1 VRRRL
6 LLVVL
11 AASSLVVVAF
21 AVPLGLLVR
30 TVAEDR
36 AMDAAERDAAALAPV
51 LALTDDTERLTAA
64 VERTATGS
72 DGRLVVWLPDGRV
85 IGGTGTDDRELEGEA
100 ARSLALARTG
110 LGFSET
116 IGDGVD
122 VWVPV
127 VLGEDSVAAIRA
139 HVPGE
144 LRRDGV
150 ATSWLALGGVAI
162 VLVIGSCVV
171 ADRLARSLTRD
182 AGELSATARALAEGD
197 PLARAATSDTPEL
210 AAAGRALNLLADRID
225 ELRSAERERVADLSH
240 RLRTP
245 LTALR
250 LDAEASG
257 SPSLSAGVD
266 RLEAAVTE
274 LVQAA
279 RRPLH
284 GAPVAA
290 TTDLAAVVRARTDFW
305 SLLAEEDG
313 RAWTVDVPPGPVPV
327 RAAAD
332 ELEAVLDALLGN
344 VHSHTPA
351 GTPYAVSLTVDAGR
365 ALLAVDD
372 AGPGIADP
380 ARARGRGVSGGGST
394 GLGLDIATRVATD
407 AGGDLRVDV
416 APSGGAR
423 IVLDLPV
430 TTP

>member
-1 VRRRL
+1 MRRRL

-11 AASSLVVVAF
+11 AASTLVVVAF

-36 AMDAAERDAAALAPV
+36 AMDAAERDASALAPV

-64 VERTATGS
+64 VERTATGA
-72 DGRLVVWLPDGRV
+72 DGRLAVWLPDGRA
-85 IGGTGTDDRELEGEA
+85 IGGVVGDEAVAGTQ
-100 ARSLALARTG
+100 RSLALARTG
-110 LGFSET
+110 LAFTEAVD
-116 IGDGVD
+116 DGMD

-127 VLGEDSVAAIRA
+127 VLGEGEVAAIRA
-139 HVPGE
+139 HVPDR

-150 ATSWLALGGVAI
+150 ATSWLALGGVA
-162 VLVIGSCVV
+162 VALVIGSCVV

-182 AGELSATARALAEGD
+182 AGDLSATAHALAEGD
-197 PLARAATSDTPEL
+197 ALARASASDTPEL

-257 SPSLSAGVD
+257 SSALSAGVD

-284 GAPVAA
+284 GGPVAA
-290 TTDLAAVVRARTDFW
+290 TTDLGATVRERTAFW

-313 RAWTVDVPPGPVPV
+313 RRWTVDVPSGPVPV
-327 RAAAD
+327 RADAD

-365 ALLAVDD
+365 ARLVVDD

-380 ARARGRGVSGGGST
+380 ARALGRGVSGGGST
-394 GLGLDIATRVATD
+394 GLGLDIAARAAAA
-407 AGGDLRVDV
+407 AGGELRVEGSP
-416 APSGGAR
+416 AGGAR
-423 IVLDLPV
+423 VVLEVPV
-430 TTP
+430 AG

>member
-11 AASSLVVVAF
+11 ATSTLVVVAF

-51 LALTDDTERLTAA
+51 LALTDDLEGLTAA
-64 VERTATGS
+64 VQRTATGAE
-72 DGRLVVWLPDGRV
+72 GRLAVWLPDGRS
-85 IGGTGTDDRELEGEA
+85 IGGDDEDGTLVASGEQ
-100 ARSLALARTG
+100 SLALARTG
-110 LGFSET
+110 LGFTESVE
-116 IGDGVD
+116 DGMD

-127 VLGEDSVAAIRA
+127 VLGQGAVAAIRA
-139 HVPGE
+139 HVPDR

-150 ATSWLALGGVAI
+150 ARSWLALGGVA
-162 VLVIGSCVV
+162 VALVIGSCVV

-197 PLARAATSDTPEL
+197 PLARASASDTPEL

-257 SPSLSAGVD
+257 SPALSAGVD

-284 GAPVAA
+284 GGPVAA
-290 TTDLAAVVRARTDFW
+290 TADLAATVRERAAFW

-313 RAWTVDVPPGPVPV
+313 REWTVDAPNGPVPV
-327 RAAAD
+327 RTDAG
-332 ELEAVLDALLGN
+332 ELEAALDALLGN

-365 ALLAVDD
+365 ARLVVDD

-380 ARARGRGVSGGGST
+380 ERASVRGVSGGGST
-394 GLGLDIATRVATD
+394 GLGLDIAARAAAA
-407 AGGDLRVDV
+407 AGGELRVGGSP
-416 APSGGAR
+416 AGGAR
-423 IVLDLPV
+423 VVLDLPLAS
-430 TTP
+430 